1 MKTRTK
7 QKSKQ
12 TEERFEKVV
21 TGGEDLG
28 LCILG
33 LISVIIPLLSFLAYV
48 SDFEALSMIGFVIS
62 IFIVIVWAAGLMMN
76 LEERKVYWRKI
87 K

>member
-1 MKTRTK
+1 MTT

-12 TEERFEKVV
+12 TKEERFEKVV

-48 SDFEALSMIGFVIS
+48 SDFEVLSMIGFVIS

-76 LEERKVYWRKI
+76 FEERKVYWRKI